1 MDYRCY
7 TMYECFGYIKLPGQ
21 DYFQWVKGFEVGM
34 HTDNSLYVFFVSD
47 NVRQRYYLKESELN
61 YSKEKPE

>member
-1 MDYRCY
+1 MYRSEV
-7 TMYECFGYIKLPGQ
+7 MYDAWGWTGT
-21 DYFQWVKGFEVGM
+21 DWVRGFEIGLDAK
-34 HTDNSLYVFFVSD
+34 TQLYVFFVND

>member
-1 MDYRCY
+1 
-7 TMYECFGYIKLPGQ
+7 MYEAWGLVEGDWIE
-21 DYFQWVKGFEVGM
+21 GFEVGVDAE
-34 HTDNSLYVFFVSD
+34 TGLYVFFVND

>member
-1 MDYRCY
+1 MY
-7 TMYECFGYIKLPGQ
+7 TSFPMFECWGWTGK
-21 DYFQWVKGFEVGM
+21 DWVKGFEIGLD
-34 HTDNSLYVFFVSD
+34 TEKQLYVFFVSD

>member
-1 MDYRCY
+1 
-7 TMYECFGYIKLPGQ
+7 MYDCWGLVEG
-21 DYFQWVKGFEVGM
+21 DWVRGFEVGIDA
-34 HTDNSLYVFFVSD
+34 TTQLYVFFVAD

>member
-1 MDYRCY
+1 
-7 TMYECFGYIKLPGQ
+7 MYECWGWIGT
-21 DYFQWVKGFEVGM
+21 DWVKGFEIGLD
-34 HTDNSLYVFFVSD
+34 TEKQLYVFFVAD

>member
-1 MDYRCY
+1 MY
-7 TMYECFGYIKLPGQ
+7 TSLPMFEGWGWTGT
-21 DYFQWVKGFEVGM
+21 DWVKGFEIGLD
-34 HTDNSLYVFFVSD
+34 TEKQLYVFFVND

>member
-1 MDYRCY
+1 
-7 TMYECFGYIKLPGQ
+7 MYEAWGWTGT
-21 DYFQWVKGFEVGM
+21 DWVKGFEIGL
-34 HTDNSLYVFFVSD
+34 DAEKQLYVFFVSD

>member
-1 MDYRCY
+1 MY
-7 TMYECFGYIKLPGQ
+7 TSEVMYECWGWIGT
-21 DYFQWVKGFEVGM
+21 DWVRGFEIGL
-34 HTDNSLYVFFVSD
+34 DAEKQLYVFFVND